1 MTKLTSKVALSY
13 AVAILTNSEV
23 NKDFTPE
30 QIVEKLNSM
39 IAQLDKKSGSEKKLT
54 EQQIQNGSFKTDI
67 LILLSD
73 GKARTATEIL
83 NEVPNFE
90 GTNMTNQRV
99 SALLRQL
106 ILDGK
111 VVKDI
116 VKGKSYFK
124 IAEGV

>member
-13 AVAILTNSEV
+13 AVAILTNAEV
-23 NKDFTPE
+23 NKDFTSE

-39 IAQLDKKSGSEKKLT
+39 ITQLDKKSGSEKKLT
-54 EQQIQNGSFKTDI
+54 EQQVQNIGFKTDI
-67 LILLSD
+67 LALLSD

>member
-13 AVAILTNSEV
+13 AVAILTNAEV
-23 NKDFTPE
+23 NKDFTSE

-111 VVKDI
+111 VVKNV
-116 VKGKSYFK
+116 VKGKAYFK

>member
-13 AVAILTNSEV
+13 AVAILTNAEV
-23 NKDFTPE
+23 NKDFTSE

-67 LILLSD
+67 LVLLSD

>member
-13 AVAILTNSEV
+13 AVAILTNAEV
-23 NKDFTPE
+23 NKDFTSE

-39 IAQLDKKSGSEKKLT
+39 IAQLDKKSSSEKKLT

-111 VVKDI
+111 VVKDV
-116 VKGKSYFK
+116 VKGKSFFK

>member
-13 AVAILTNSEV
+13 AVAILTNAEV
-23 NKDFTPE
+23 NKDFTSE

-111 VVKDI
+111 VVKDT

>member
-1 MTKLTSKVALSY
+1 MPY
-13 AVAILTNSEV
+13 
-23 NKDFTPE
+23 
-30 QIVEKLNSM
+30 LNS
-39 IAQLDKKSGSEKKLT
+39 
-54 EQQIQNGSFKTDI
+54 I

-111 VVKDI
+111 VVKDV
-116 VKGKSYFK
+116 VKGKSFFK

>member
-13 AVAILTNSEV
+13 AGAVLTNAETD
-23 NKDFTPE
+23 KTFTAE
-30 QIVEKLNSM
+30 QVVEKLNAM
-39 IAQLDKKSGSEKKLT
+39 IAQLDKKSGGEKKMT
-54 EQQIQNGSFKTDI
+54 EQQVANLGYKSDI
-67 LILLSD
+67 LSLLVD

-83 NEVPNFE
+83 NEVPTFE

-111 VVKDI
+111 AKKEP
-116 VKGKSYFK
+116 VKGKTMFS
-124 IAEGV
+124 ATEGE

>member
-13 AVAILTNSEV
+13 AVAILTNAEV

-39 IAQLDKKSGSEKKLT
+39 IAQLNKKSGSEKKLT
-54 EQQIQNGSFKTDI
+54 EQQVQNLNFKVDI
-67 LILLSD
+67 LALLSD
-73 GKARTATEIL
+73 SKARTATEIL
-83 NEVPNFE
+83 NEVPSFE

-111 VVKDI
+111 VVKDV
-116 VKGKSYFK
+116 VKGKAYFK

>member
-13 AVAILTNSEV
+13 AVAILTNAEV
-23 NKDFTPE
+23 NKDFTSE

>member
-1 MTKLTSKVALSY
+1 MNKLTSKVALSY
-13 AVAILTNSEV
+13 AVAVLTNAEV
-23 NKDFTPE
+23 NKDFTSE

-54 EQQIQNGSFKTDI
+54 EQQVQNIGFKTDI
-67 LILLSD
+67 LVLLSD

-83 NEVPNFE
+83 NEVPSFE
-90 GTNMTNQRV
+90 GTTMTNQRV

-106 ILDGK
+106 ILDNK
-111 VVKDI
+111 VIKDI
-116 VKGKSYFK
+116 VKGKAFFK

>member
-13 AVAILTNSEV
+13 AVAILTNAEV

-54 EQQIQNGSFKTDI
+54 EQQVQNLNFKVDI
-67 LILLSD
+67 LALLSD
-73 GKARTATEIL
+73 SKARTATEIL
-83 NEVPNFE
+83 NEVPSFE

-111 VVKDI
+111 VVKDV
-116 VKGKSYFK
+116 VKGKAYFK

>member
-13 AVAILTNSEV
+13 AVAILTNAEV
-23 NKDFTPE
+23 NKDFTSE

-54 EQQIQNGSFKTDI
+54 EQQVQNISFKTDI
-67 LILLSD
+67 LALLFD

-83 NEVPNFE
+83 NEVPTFE
-90 GTNMTNQRV
+90 GVNMTNQRV

-116 VKGKSYFK
+116 VKGKAYFK

>member
-13 AVAILTNSEV
+13 AIAILTNTEV
-23 NKDFTPE
+23 NKDFTSE

-111 VVKDI
+111 VVKDV
-116 VKGKSYFK
+116 VKGKSFFK

>member
-13 AVAILTNSEV
+13 AVAILTNAEV
-23 NKDFTPE
+23 NKDFTSE

-116 VKGKSYFK
+116 VKGKSFFK

>member
-1 MTKLTSKVALSY
+1 MNKLTSKVALSY
-13 AVAILTNSEV
+13 AIAVLTNAEV
-23 NKDFTPE
+23 NKDFTSE

-54 EQQIQNGSFKTDI
+54 EQQVQNIGFKTDI
-67 LILLSD
+67 LALLSD

-90 GTNMTNQRV
+90 GTTMTNQRV

-106 ILDGK
+106 ILDNK
-111 VVKDI
+111 VIKDI
-116 VKGKSYFK
+116 VKGKAFFK

>member
-13 AVAILTNSEV
+13 AVAILTNAEV
-23 NKDFTPE
+23 NKDFTSE

-39 IAQLDKKSGSEKKLT
+39 ITQLDKKSGSEKKLT

>member
-13 AVAILTNSEV
+13 AVAVLTNAETD
-23 NKDFTPE
+23 KTFTAE
-30 QIVEKLNSM
+30 QVVEKLNAM
-39 IAQLDKKSGSEKKLT
+39 IAQLDKKSGGEKKMT
-54 EQQIQNGSFKTDI
+54 EQQVANLGYKSDI
-67 LILLSD
+67 LSLLVD

-83 NEVPNFE
+83 NEVPTFE

-111 VVKDI
+111 AKKET
-116 VKGKSYFK
+116 VKGKTMFS
-124 IAEGV
+124 ATEGE

>member
-13 AVAILTNSEV
+13 AVAILTNAEV
-23 NKDFTPE
+23 NKDFTSE

-111 VVKDI
+111 VVKDV
-116 VKGKSYFK
+116 VKGKSFFK

>member
-1 MTKLTSKVALSY
+1 M
-13 AVAILTNSEV
+13 
-23 NKDFTPE
+23 
-30 QIVEKLNSM
+30 
-39 IAQLDKKSGSEKKLT
+39 
-54 EQQIQNGSFKTDI
+54 
-67 LILLSD
+67 
-73 GKARTATEIL
+73 ARTATEIL

-111 VVKDI
+111 VVKDT

>member
-1 MTKLTSKVALSY
+1 MNKLTSKVALSY
-13 AVAILTNSEV
+13 AVAILTNAEV
-23 NKDFTPE
+23 NKDFTSE

-116 VKGKSYFK
+116 VKGKSFFK

>member
-1 MTKLTSKVALSY
+1 MNKLTSKVALSY
-13 AVAILTNSEV
+13 AIAVLTNAEV
-23 NKDFTPE
+23 NKDFTSE
-30 QIVEKLNSM
+30 QVVEKLNSM
-39 IAQLDKKSGSEKKLT
+39 IVQLDKKSGSEKKLT

-106 ILDGK
+106 ILDSK

-116 VKGKSYFK
+116 VKGKSFFK

>member
-13 AVAILTNSEV
+13 AIAVLTNAEV
-23 NKDFTPE
+23 NKDFTSE

-54 EQQIQNGSFKTDI
+54 EQQVQNIGFKTDI
-67 LILLSD
+67 LALLSD

-83 NEVPNFE
+83 NEVPTFE
-90 GTNMTNQRV
+90 GTTMTNQRV

-116 VKGKSYFK
+116 VKGKAFFK

>member
-1 MTKLTSKVALSY
+1 MNKLTSKVALSY
-13 AVAILTNSEV
+13 AIAVLTNAEV
-23 NKDFTPE
+23 NKDFTSE
-30 QIVEKLNSM
+30 QVVEKLNSM

-116 VKGKSYFK
+116 VKGKSFFK

>member
-13 AVAILTNSEV
+13 AVAILTNAEV
-23 NKDFTPE
+23 NKDFTSE

-54 EQQIQNGSFKTDI
+54 EQQVQNISFKTDI
-67 LILLSD
+67 LALLFD

-83 NEVPNFE
+83 NEVPTFE
-90 GTNMTNQRV
+90 GVNMTNQRV

-111 VVKDI
+111 VVKEV
-116 VKGKSYFK
+116 VKGKAFFK
-124 IAEGV
+124 IAEGE

>member
-13 AVAILTNSEV
+13 AVAILTNAEV
-23 NKDFTPE
+23 NKDFTSE

-54 EQQIQNGSFKTDI
+54 EQQVQNIGFKTDI
-67 LILLSD
+67 LALLSD

-83 NEVPNFE
+83 NEVPTFE
-90 GTNMTNQRV
+90 GVNMTNQRV

-111 VVKDI
+111 AVKDI
-116 VKGKSYFK
+116 VKGKAYFK
-124 IAEGV
+124 ITEGV

>member
-13 AVAILTNSEV
+13 AVAILTNADV
-23 NKDFTPE
+23 NKEFTSE

-111 VVKDI
+111 VVKDV
-116 VKGKSYFK
+116 VKGKSFFK